1 MHEDQLVIEK
11 TKSRYSLETRYF
23 RGGGVAT
30 FRGSLFSGFI
40 RSQKLL
46 TLLSGRR
53 NFRGVTTTGTLR

>member
-1 MHEDQLVIEK
+1 MHEDQLV
-11 TKSRYSLETRYF
+11 TKKLSLDTLWRLATF
-23 RGGGVAT
+23 GGVAT
-30 FRGSLFSGFI
+30 LRGSLFSGFI